1 MNSKKIGGAAAAN
14 SSGTRHTKGTRS
26 ISANSRDSSIGS
38 SMNSNRG
45 SSNRGSSNRKVT
57 TLSLMNRF
65 NSNIKHNATA
75 NKRKVFI
82 KKLVLRRVNTDSRES
97 LHDLI
102 QDKDKR
108 NELVTN
114 IRILLKHMKYP
125 TRIMVLDHLYKEA
138 KQDFYINFDN
148 GSHLSIHYTRE
159 DGGEKGHIHISDE
172 STGVTIR
179 IAIFVDNMS
188 GLNIIGMCYNPYEHA
203 DLKFLAKVCS
213 KSIKRLLELNTSKKY
228 NIKRICT
235 AVP

>member
-14 SSGTRHTKGTRS
+14 TSGTRHTKGSRS
-26 ISANSRDSSIGS
+26 ISASSSASSIGS

-45 SSNRGSSNRKVT
+45 SSNRNIT
-57 TLSLMNRF
+57 TLSLKNRF
-65 NSNIKHNATA
+65 NSTIKHNATA
-75 NKRKVFI
+75 NKRNVFI
-82 KKLVLRRVNTDSRES
+82 KKLVLRRVNTHSRES

-179 IAIFVDNMS
+179 IAIFVDNKS
-188 GLNIIGMCYNPYEHA
+188 GLNIIGMCYNPQEHA

-235 AVP
+235 ENP